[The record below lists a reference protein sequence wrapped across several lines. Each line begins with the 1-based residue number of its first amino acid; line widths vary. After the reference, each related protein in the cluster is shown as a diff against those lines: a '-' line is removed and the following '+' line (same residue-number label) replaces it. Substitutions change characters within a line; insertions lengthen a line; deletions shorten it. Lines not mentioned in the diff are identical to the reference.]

1 MNKFFDKFFI
11 GSVTI
16 ICGILL
22 LIINYGKP
30 FNKVENSLFFGYIFV
45 FGGIIYILFKA
56 IQKR

>member
-1 MNKFFDKFFI
+1 MNKFFDKFLI
-11 GSVTI
+11 GSVLI

-30 FNKVENSLFFGYIFV
+30 FNQVEDSLVFGYIFI
-45 FGGIIYILFKA
+45 FGGIICILFKA